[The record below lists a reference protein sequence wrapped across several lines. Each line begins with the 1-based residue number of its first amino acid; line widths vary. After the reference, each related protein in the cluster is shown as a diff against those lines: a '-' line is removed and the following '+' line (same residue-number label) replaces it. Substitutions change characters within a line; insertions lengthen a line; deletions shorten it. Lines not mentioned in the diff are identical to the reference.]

1 MLLKDL
7 AHARSGDK
15 SGSANVGVVVVD
27 LDDVDRVGRALRR
40 PGLAAVL
47 GLPED
52 QEVRVH
58 DLPRLG
64 AFNVVLP
71 DALGGAPP
79 ATLAY
84 DVFGHDLG
92 ARILTLQVD
101 DA

>member
-27 LDDVDRVGRALRR
+27 PRDVDRVGRALRR
-40 PGLAAVL
+40 PGLAEVL

-52 QEVRVH
+52 QPVRVH
-58 DLPRLG
+58 ELPRLA

-92 ARILTLQVD
+92 ARILALQVH